1 MAQIGVFRLGE
12 ATAAAGH
19 QLQSWIDRGL
29 VNPRNLDEFRAATNA
44 GAKAVE
50 DLADHARVAGAALPQ
65 FQAAINEVSSARK
78 QLDSFMVEGMNV
90 NRSFFVQF
98 GQNLRQ
104 GMSAWESFKASG
116 LDALGRISDK
126 LMQMA
131 ADKLFASAFSGG
143 SGGGGLLGSIGSL
156 LGLGGGGGGGGGLD
170 LSGAT
175 TVNFAAA
182 NGGTFG
188 PGWGVVGER
197 GRELIKVHQ
206 GGGVT
211 VVPNHI
217 TNRVLPGF
225 ADGGMLDAGGGVK
238 RLPFA
243 GDTPT
248 VSIGDTNIIVQG
260 NADEKTV
267 AMIKRELAVR
277 DAMFS
282 QKVVASVNDAK
293 RRRLL

>member
-143 SGGGGLLGSIGSL
+143 GGGGGGLLGSIGSL
-156 LGLGGGGGGGGGLD
+156 LGLGGGGGSGPILGGAGGHMP
-170 LSGAT
+170 
-175 TVNFAAA
+175 FAAA